1 MSKQLDIFGGETEIQ
16 EQPRTSGRR
25 YKRMQEIHG
34 TIAGKTCKTCEHLL
48 IYGYHGNRYFKCG
61 LWINSA
67 SQATDIRLKD
77 TACGMYEEDKK

>member
-1 MSKQLDIFGGETEIQ
+1 MSKQLDIFGGETEIE

-25 YKRMQEIHG
+25 YKRMQEVCG
-34 TIAGKTCKTCEHLL
+34 TIAGKTCKTCGHLL
-48 IYGYHGNRYFKCG
+48 IRDHHGRRYFKCE
-61 LWINSA
+61 LWIVSG